1 MDREIFLLAFFVVV
15 MTDPEPVGA
24 LIQSCRAEGSFS
36 CVSHDELTWLLYN
49 SAMPEWT
56 GKTIGNVRIEKDLAR
71 GGMGEVYVGTHLRL
85 DRLVI
90 VKVMHS
96 YIESDPE
103 LQARFEREAKVVAA
117 LRHPNIVQVVDFDI
131 AEGHPYIVME
141 FLRGPS
147 LAAYLSE
154 LNSRNEKLEPA
165 QVARLLSIVAKALDY
180 AHEQGVIHRDI
191 KPGNMILHNK
201 TGLFSSDLP
210 LSPLTEP
217 AITDFGLV
225 RIHTTTQT
233 SAGKRSGTP
242 AYMSPEQAH
251 GLTVDHRSDIYSL
264 GIVLYELIAGHVP
277 FDAETNWGIIFK
289 HINEPPPPIPDIS
302 ASVQKVIDRA
312 LAKDPDDR
320 YQTCRELVAD
330 YMDAIG
336 MVAEADALRAGASFP
351 ATRPSEPVIA
361 SGQQVQPAKLSW
373 KRAALYSLTGLLVLA
388 LAIWG
393 FSTFLLPGLTGEPG
407 VGPHI
412 GEESVG
418 RLRFQDGTAPADQV
432 TISTSSMEAPPQGS
446 QYEAW
451 LIQDD
456 GEQRISIGVIAF
468 DGQNQGS
475 LSFVADDGQNL
486 LGKYRTLEITRELDP
501 DPSPNSSND
510 VAYAVSLPTD
520 GLTHVRHLLFSF
532 GATPGQVGLVHG
544 LGTNTTLLTEN
555 AQQMLASFEAR
566 DEAGLDLQAERMLNL
581 ILGSQSEEYKDWNGD
596 SAIDDPSDGFGL
608 LLNGENVGYIQGTFT
623 HANLS
628 LTSPDATQNMLTH
641 GTHVKDC
648 ATNLDVW
655 TTQLRDQLK
664 AILNTSFDSPELEG
678 MIREAVAL
686 ADKIRNGIDV
696 NGDEKIE
703 PIPGEGGAVTAYEHA
718 YYMAD
723 MAIVPGANQSP

>member
-1 MDREIFLLAFFVVV
+1 
-15 MTDPEPVGA
+15 
-24 LIQSCRAEGSFS
+24 
-36 CVSHDELTWLLYN
+36 
-49 SAMPEWT
+49 MPEWT
-56 GKTIGNVRIEKDLAR
+56 GRTIGNVRIDKELAR
-71 GGMGEVYVGTHLRL
+71 GGMAEVYVGTHLRL

-96 YIESDPE
+96 YIEADPE
-103 LQARFEREAKVVAA
+103 LQLRFENEARVVAA
-117 LRHPNIVQVVDFDI
+117 LRHPNIVQIFDFDI

-141 FLRGPS
+141 YLRGPS

-154 LNSRNEKLEPA
+154 LNSRNAKLPPA
-165 QVARLLSIVAKALDY
+165 QVARLLSIVGTALDY

-191 KPGNMILHNK
+191 KPGNIILHNK

-289 HINEPPPPIPDIS
+289 HINEPPPPIPGIPPP
-302 ASVQKVIDRA
+302 VQKVIDRV
-312 LAKDPDDR
+312 LAKDPDAR

-336 MVAEADALRAGASFP
+336 MVSEANTVRAGTSLP
-351 ATRPSEPVIA
+351 VTPQPEPVIA
-361 SGQQVQPAKLSW
+361 SDQRVQPAGFPW
-373 KRAALYSLTGLLVLA
+373 KRAAVYSFTGLLFLA

-393 FSTFLLPGLTGEPG
+393 FLTFSSPGTGEDAA
-407 VGPHI
+407 VGL
-412 GEESVG
+412 
-418 RLRFQDGTAPADQV
+418 LRFQDGTAPGDQV
-432 TISTSSMEAPPQGS
+432 TISTSSLEAPPQGS

-456 GEQRISIGVIAF
+456 GEQRISIGMIAF
-468 DGQNQGS
+468 DQQNQGS
-475 LSFVADDGQNL
+475 LAFVADDGQNL
-486 LGKYRTLEITRELDP
+486 LGKYGTVEITREPDP

-510 VAYAVSLPTD
+510 VAFSASLPPG
-520 GLTHVRHLLFSF
+520 GLTHVRHLLVSF
-532 GATPGQVGLVHG
+532 NATPETVGFIRG
-544 LGTNTTLLTEN
+544 LDADTLLLNES

-566 DEAGLDLQAERMLNL
+566 DEAGLDLHAERMLNV

-596 SAIDDPSDGFGL
+596 GAVDDPGDGYGL

-623 HANLS
+623 HADLS

-641 GTHVKDC
+641 GSHVKDC
-648 ATNLDVW
+648 ATNLDIW
-655 TTQLRDQLK
+655 TPQLRDRLS
-664 AILNTSFDSPELEG
+664 AILNASFDSPELEG

-686 ADKIRNGIDV
+686 ADKIRNGIDI
-696 NGDEKIE
+696 NGNENIE
-703 PIPGEGGAVTAYEHA
+703 PVSGEGGAVTAYEHA

-723 MAIVPGANQSP
+723 MLIVPGTSQSP